1 MDREIKMKYTYLKI
15 FPAERG
21 KSRFFSAVL
30 NRFPASFCNYVP
42 GDRKKTS
49 EMAFSA
55 VCERNAPLSGMKEER
70 SLELSLFRKTAE
82 QILSELPP
90 DLFRQL
96 NGGVV
101 VLPGAK
107 SDGDYMV
114 MGEYIE
120 DPGLGSIIVL
130 YYGSFAGE
138 LEEASE
144 DQWVEEIEE
153 TILHELRHHVESLA
167 GVDYLGEEEERELLS
182 GKSFETDQEE

>member
-1 MDREIKMKYTYLKI
+1 M
-15 FPAERG
+15 
-21 KSRFFSAVL
+21 
-30 NRFPASFCNYVP
+30 
-42 GDRKKTS
+42 
-49 EMAFSA
+49 
-55 VCERNAPLSGMKEER
+55 
-70 SLELSLFRKTAE
+70 ELSLFRKTAE

-101 VLPGAK
+101 VLPGARN
-107 SDGDYMV
+107 DGEYMV